1 MDKTDLADK
10 YLSCRDCSKSFL
22 FSAAEQSFFRDKGLS
37 NEPKRCANCRLLLR
51 SQRLGLAAEQT
62 AEVGCSGCGTP
73 TRVPF
78 QPNGHKPV
86 LCNVCF
92 HNRKTADVP
101 DIEPA
106 APEHE
111 LALA

>member
-1 MDKTDLADK
+1 MDTVQYIDK
-10 YLSCRDCSKSFL
+10 SISCRDCKREFT
-22 FSAAEQSFFRDKGLS
+22 FSAAEQEFFKTKGLS

-51 SQRLGLAAEQT
+51 TQRQGVTPEQT
-62 AEVGCSGCGTP
+62 AEVGCSICNQP

-92 HNRKTADVP
+92 HLRKM
-101 DIEPA
+101 EPA
-106 APEHE
+106 VASIQPAHDRDLQ
-111 LALA
+111 LA

>member
-1 MDKTDLADK
+1 MDRHEFVDK
-10 YLSCRDCSKSFL
+10 HIPCRDCKKDFV
-22 FSAAEQSFFRDKGLS
+22 FSADEQHFFKQKGLT

-51 SQRLGLAAEQT
+51 SQRLGLTVEQT
-62 AEVGCSGCGTP
+62 AEVGCSACGNP

-92 HNRKTADVP
+92 HNRKVAEEVP
-101 DIEPA
+101 TIQPA
-106 APEHE
+106 VERE